1 MVRTFEFVER
11 RIDQL
16 VAEAAV
22 NPSKRLRSLIRRL
35 ATPLGGLEEWIYRL
49 VYEAAA
55 MPSER
60 LHSLILRLAGY
71 AGGDRRGGALGGL
84 EWVDHEVG
92 SAAQRASSDR
102 SWAWSDV
109 SLRLNGMEP
118 GPRFSF
124 H

>member
-35 ATPLGGLEEWIYRL
+35 ATPLGGMEDWIYRL

-55 MPSER
+55 CQ
-60 LHSLILRLAGY
+60 A
-71 AGGDRRGGALGGL
+71 
-84 EWVDHEVG
+84 
-92 SAAQRASSDR
+92 SAFI
-102 SWAWSDV
+102 
-109 SLRLNGMEP
+109 P
-118 GPRFSF
+118 
-124 H
+124 